1 MTISK
6 SISRLRL
13 IYAVSIIVSLSF
25 ILLFHPIEYND
36 THSYLRAWDNISS
49 GQLDTF
55 RTPLYPIFLGSL
67 KGMFGKAWDWVAI
80 IVQYLVFLLSI
91 RYFYLLTLGL
101 LKEKWALVTT
111 AFYAIYPTFNSWG
124 NLLLT
129 DSLSLSLS
137 VIFFYACYKIINEGS
152 IKHTFLMTALLL
164 LLLALRPSN
173 ISLLIPAAFSFL
185 LLLFVKEK
193 RLASITSLVGVMV
206 CSILLVGYSFNIKE
220 KTGVFTPSTV
230 SVSNNLTIAR
240 MYGYLSPD
248 ALDDPHRSEVIR
260 QNYEKYGEEL
270 SEGPAMFGAI
280 GDLVNEFSV
289 AEMKQLVDKSIK
301 LNPLAWFKALVKRF
315 YFASL
320 MPATT
325 SYTSD
330 VFRLLPLFPINIGII
345 ILILLAYSVLIV
357 IRIIKG
363 CFHHVPFFL
372 LITSLCVI
380 GVSIVGA
387 QYEYNRLILPVMP
400 IILIIIGQL
409 SQLFYDT
416 KCQH

>member
-1 MTISK
+1 MTIRK
-6 SISRLRL
+6 SFSPLQL
-13 IYAVSIIVSLSF
+13 IYTISIIVSLSF
-25 ILLFHPIEYND
+25 ILLFHPIEFND
-36 THSYLRAWDNISS
+36 TPSYLRAWDNLSN

-55 RTPLYPIFLGSL
+55 RTPLYPVFIGSAMSL
-67 KGMFGKAWDWVAI
+67 FGKAWGWVVI
-80 IVQYLVFLLSI
+80 IVQYAIFLLSI
-91 RYFYLLTLGL
+91 KYFHRLSSGL
-101 LKEKWALVTT
+101 LNEKWALATT

-124 NLLLT
+124 NLILT
-129 DSLSLSLS
+129 DSLGLSLS
-137 VIFFYACYKIINEGS
+137 VFLFYACYRIIKEGS
-152 IKHTFLMTALLL
+152 LRHIILMALLLL

-193 RLASITSLVGVMV
+193 RKAGILGLAGAAF
-206 CSILLVGYSFNIKE
+206 CSFLLIGYSFKIKE

-248 ALDDPHRSEVIR
+248 AVDDPRRSEVIR
-260 QNYEKYGEEL
+260 QNYEKYGQEL
-270 SEGPAMFGAI
+270 SEGPVMFGAI

-289 AEMKQLVDKSIK
+289 AEMKQVVDKSIK
-301 LNPLAWFKALVKRF
+301 LNPLAWLMALVKRT

-330 VFRLLPLFPINIGII
+330 LFRLHPLFPLNIGII
-345 ILILLAYSVLIV
+345 ILVLLAYSVLIV
-357 IRIIKG
+357 IRLFKG
-363 CFHHVPFFL
+363 SFHHESIFL
-372 LITSLCVI
+372 AITSLCVI

-387 QYEYNRLILPVMP
+387 QYEYNRLILPAMP
-400 IILIIIGQL
+400 CVLIII
-409 SQLFYDT
+409 SQLIQFVYDS
-416 KCQH
+416 KSQH